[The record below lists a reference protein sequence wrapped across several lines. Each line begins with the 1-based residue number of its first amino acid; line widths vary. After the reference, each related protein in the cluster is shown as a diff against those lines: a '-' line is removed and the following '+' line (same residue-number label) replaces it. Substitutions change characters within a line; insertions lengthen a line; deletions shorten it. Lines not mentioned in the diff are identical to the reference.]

1 MPKGVAYHVD
11 EDPPEWIEECMQCPF
26 DECVDCRYQA
36 SAYHCVT
43 SIRGCMQEEKFISM
57 IRNNVCFSGREFL
70 IFLALTFKFFLLLLP
85 FLEDEP
91 VCFFLL
97 VLDFPAIYSS
107 KNTQSTLRLSGGLI
121 N

>member
-26 DECVDCRYQA
+26 DECVDSRYQA

-57 IRNNVCFSGREFL
+57 YNSGEKPRTIGIAFGVPTSFVLSVIDVLNLPWKAGKIRPKISRTTMKSLPEKYQFL
-70 IFLALTFKFFLLLLP
+70 F
-85 FLEDEP
+85 
-91 VCFFLL
+91 C
-97 VLDFPAIYSS
+97 
-107 KNTQSTLRLSGGLI
+107 
-121 N
+121 